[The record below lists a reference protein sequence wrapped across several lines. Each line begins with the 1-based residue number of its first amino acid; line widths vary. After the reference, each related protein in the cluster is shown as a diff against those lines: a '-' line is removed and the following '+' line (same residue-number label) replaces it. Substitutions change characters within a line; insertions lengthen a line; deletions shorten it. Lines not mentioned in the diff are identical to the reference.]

1 MDEQPI
7 NTQKRHWPFSTLD
20 KNPCFSFWPQESLYY
35 QPKQCT
41 INGKSLKIT
50 LHLHQVWSSQ
60 NLVNS
65 MIPRTPSPN
74 FWKGLLG
81 TCYPNRPNHLKIWSF
96 YIQPS
101 SPPPQKKTSPS
112 HLPLPPFPTLPHVK
126 TSRSLPRLWQI
137 GQRANDLLDLE
148 TVVHMPQQR
157 LQHLPTRQS
166 QTKRR
171 LKIRILWNPGWLEKS
186 YRGRKSNL
194 MMDGLLMISDDDR
207 KDRWTAEMTYP
218 Q

>member
-7 NTQKRHWPFSTLD
+7 NTQKSHWPFSTLD

-101 SPPPQKKTSPS
+101 SPPPQKKNIPIPSPPS
-112 HLPLPPFPTLPHVK
+112 PLPNT
-126 TSRSLPRLWQI
+126 
-137 GQRANDLLDLE
+137 A
-148 TVVHMPQQR
+148 
-157 LQHLPTRQS
+157 TRQDLTFS
-166 QTKRR
+166 ATTLANWSKGKWFAWSWNGRSHATAAASTPAHKTKPN
-171 LKIRILWNPGWLEKS
+171 KT
-186 YRGRKSNL
+186 
-194 MMDGLLMISDDDR
+194 
-207 KDRWTAEMTYP
+207 TAEDPHPMKSGLARKII
-218 Q
+218 